1 MKKKKAVKKKTVE
14 ENVIKEEDLELEN
27 PDLEKEADTNTI
39 VKQFLVNYTGGKLK
53 PEDDKITVGMIIET
67 VAEEFP
73 EFLMAVAE
81 ENWVRG
87 YHQALHDVET
97 GEEIVKNES
106 QD

>member
-1 MKKKKAVKKKTVE
+1 MNE

-27 PDLEKEADTNTI
+27 PDLEKEAIADTA
-39 VKQFLVNYTGGKLK
+39 VKQFLVNYTGEILQ
-53 PEDDKITVGMIIET
+53 PEDEKVTVGMIVET
-67 VAEEFP
+67 VAKEFP
-73 EFLMAVAE
+73 EFLMVVAE